1 MARKQY
7 SQRFFCLLT
16 EREIKRCVEVTQPIT
31 KKITDSHRS
40 AEPVLRNRSTVLSRS
55 VRCML
60 PVRRRGSDWNHRDR
74 RSAFVRSFGVDGFLF
89 LFEARALRVVTF
101 RGWMAIGGLGSVHSA
116 THCPITDANAL
127 AHVGQG
133 GQSTKGAP
141 KDESLYD
148 LQSTNSYSYM

>member
-7 SQRFFCLLT
+7 SQRFSCLLT
-16 EREIKRCVEVTQPIT
+16 EREIKRCVEVTQPTT
-31 KKITDSHRS
+31 KKSPIRPAAQSQSCVTG
-40 AEPVLRNRSTVLSRS
+40 AQFCLGRS
-55 VRCML
+55 VVCCL
-60 PVRRRGSDWNHRDR
+60 YDGAEATETTATDDR
-74 RSAFVRSFGVDGFLF
+74 RSFVRSFGVDGFLF

-148 LQSTNSYSYM
+148 LQSTNS